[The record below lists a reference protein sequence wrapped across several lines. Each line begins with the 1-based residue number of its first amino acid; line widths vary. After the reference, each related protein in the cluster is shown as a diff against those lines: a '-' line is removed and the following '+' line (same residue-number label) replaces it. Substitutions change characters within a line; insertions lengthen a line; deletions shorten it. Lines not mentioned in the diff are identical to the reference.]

1 MKRAI
6 TAVVLALATL
16 AIHAKPMTG
25 AVSSWEGT
33 FVLSPDAL
41 DIRVSGK
48 PDLRMWL
55 YKLKGEAGVTAIGF
69 SNANGDMLLSPS
81 PADKG
86 PQPVYRAHF
95 VSFGADNHVDVL
107 VCYDVQGNGGLLS
120 VEKYIYDGKQ
130 IRLAGKSWY
139 GGRHDPVWHMD
150 GGKAIPA
157 ARAREKPTGEAP
169 AATPRASAP

>member
-55 YKLKGEAGVTAIGF
+55 YKRKGESGCTAIGF
-69 SNANGDMLLSPS
+69 SDVNGDMLLSPS

-86 PQPVYRAHF
+86 PQPVYRTHF
-95 VSFGADNHVDVL
+95 VSVGADNQVDVL
-107 VCYDVQGNGGLLS
+107 VCYDIQGNGGMLL
-120 VEKYIYDGKQ
+120 VEKYIYDGKH
-130 IRLAGKSWY
+130 IRLAATSWY

-157 ARAREKPTGEAP
+157 ARVEEKLTGESP
-169 AATPRASAP
+169 DVTSRASAP